1 MDIVTESLAIAKK
14 TTASSK
20 RSATHYDPQLHL
32 SNRWPVELHQ
42 WPSIII
48 LTSDTKLDF
57 QTDYIDDVDVIITAE
72 SLTLWHSQLGPP
84 NQRRLTENITV
95 VYEVS
100 FRNTTLYNHI
110 ETLERSS
117 TNLWEKPKDKAK
129 TLVSVVSER
138 LLLVLLWY

>member
-1 MDIVTESLAIAKK
+1 MDIVAESLAIAEK

-20 RSATHYDPQLHL
+20 RSATQYDPQLHL

-72 SLTLWHSQLGPP
+72 SLALWHSQLGPP
-84 NQRRLTENITV
+84 NQTASHGKYPCCLRSFIPQHNPLQPNRDTGEIFNESLEETEGQ
-95 VYEVS
+95 S
-100 FRNTTLYNHI
+100 
-110 ETLERSS
+110 
-117 TNLWEKPKDKAK
+117 
-129 TLVSVVSER
+129 
-138 LLLVLLWY
+138 